1 MNKKR
6 LLFLAL
12 CSFVLAAALTG
23 CGNKEVPPTET
34 AVVVQTEPTVTETEA
49 AATEETF
56 ADPNIIAVKT
66 PYGRLYYQE
75 QWAEFMKVVQL
86 TEGEKL
92 TVRFAAEF
100 NGMEYPLFVLDIGA
114 GEGDLAGSIT
124 DADGVQRDV
133 FLRVEENIE
142 HAELSQDEQ
151 NRLYAMQE
159 EINFVLENLK

>member
-6 LLFLAL
+6 LLFPVL
-12 CSFVLAAALTG
+12 CSLVLAAALNG
-23 CGNKEVPPTET
+23 CGNKAVQTTEAT
-34 AVVVQTEPTVTETEA
+34 VAAQTEPTVAETEA
-49 AATEETF
+49 VATEETF

-66 PYGRLYYQE
+66 PYGKLYYQE

-86 TEGEKL
+86 TEGENL
-92 TVRFAAEF
+92 TVRFAAEI
-100 NGMEYPLFVLDIGA
+100 NGMEYLLFTLDIGA
-114 GEGDLAGSIT
+114 GEGDLVGIIT

-133 FLRVEENIE
+133 FLSVEENIE

-159 EINFVLENLK
+159 EINFVLENLE